1 MKIAR
6 LPLLLVLLALVWL
19 PLLTRA
25 QQSPAPKRVLVLY
38 WYDQSFPGH
47 KIWSESF
54 QAVLQSYPENLE
66 YYPEYLEVNRFPGE
80 NQADILHD
88 YLLKKYSD
96 RNIDVVVAHSD
107 AVLSFLSKYSDLFP
121 GVPIVFYGSSRPLP
135 NEIQA
140 HPAMTG
146 VAVITSYK
154 QTLDLALSL
163 NPDVNQVFVVSGS
176 LEADKRIE
184 VMAREELRD
193 FEGRIQIN
201 YLTDLSPSQ
210 LIARTAS
217 LPERSIVLYAWQQ
230 ARDDRG
236 KVWETGDILSS
247 ISKSTPVPIF
257 GMSAPLIGRGIVGG
271 HVRTVESSAGKVA
284 ELARRIANGERAQD
298 IPFQNAPT
306 VPMFD
311 WRELRRWKISEDSL
325 PQGSVIEFRE
335 VTFWTVY
342 KWYIVGLTAA
352 CIIEAL
358 LIAWLLV
365 MRARRRQLE
374 RERERLSLVVED
386 QHRRLDEVVS
396 NVPGVVWE
404 VRIDPKTGE
413 HKTSFVSE
421 YAKKMLGYGEREFL
435 SNRGFGMKLVHR
447 DDRERVSRESDAAL
461 RGKGGYVQFRWIA
474 KDGRT
479 VWVETHLA
487 PIVDEAGTPIGMR
500 GVTLDI
506 TEQKLTEKARRQS
519 EERNRAIL
527 NAIPDQ
533 VFLQTRDGV
542 YLDYHPQRPSDDPVP
557 TEALLGRNMSD
568 VLPPQLAHDLSVCFE
583 RAEEDD
589 AQIVEYAL
597 PFNGTER
604 WFESRVV
611 RSGEN
616 ILSVVRDVTARKT
629 AEIALKQNEAQL
641 AGIIGSAMDGIITIN
656 DRQEIVLFNAA
667 AERMFGCS
675 ANESIG
681 QSIDHLL
688 PERFRSAHPEHDP
701 MFGEKNFTSGSIGM
715 AGALY
720 GLRASGE
727 EFPVEAS
734 ISQLELS
741 GERFYTVIVR
751 DVTERK
757 RGEEEL
763 RQSEARF
770 RNMADCSPMM
780 IWVAGTDMLC
790 TYVNKLWLD
799 FTGRT
804 IEEEIDT
811 GWADGIHPDDYAS
824 ALEIYNSAFD
834 RREPF
839 KMEYRLRR
847 ADGEYRWV
855 FDSGAPRFS
864 SEQEFL
870 GYIGSCIDIT
880 DRKQSEEQLRC
891 AHDELNQLKNLLEA
905 ENIYLQQELQLDQAF
920 GEIVGQCD
928 PIKYVLSKIAQV
940 APTDATVLISGET
953 GTGKELVA
961 RAIHGAS
968 TRTDRPL
975 IKVNC
980 AALSA
985 SLIESE
991 LFGHEKG
998 AFTGAAARKLGRFE
1012 LADGGTIFLD
1022 EIGELPLE
1030 LQVKLLRVLQEGE
1043 LERVGGSRTIKVDVR
1058 IIAATNRNLK
1068 QEVDKGTFREDLWY
1082 RLNVFP
1088 ITVPPLRQRKEDI
1101 PHLVDHFATKFA
1113 KRLGKTI
1120 TSVSPRSIQRLQ
1132 AHSWPGNVRELANVI
1147 ERAVIHS
1154 QGSVLSLADSLE
1166 QAKEESPVQR
1176 SLEEMER
1183 EYIIRTLENTGW
1195 RVDGSYGAAKLL
1207 GLNASTLRARMNKF
1221 GIQRPHAMVKG
1232 SDGS

>member
-1 MKIAR
+1 MKITR
-6 LPLLLVLLALVWL
+6 LPLLLLLALVWM

-38 WYDQSFPGH
+38 WYDKSFPGH
-47 KIWSESF
+47 VLWDQSF
-54 QAVLQSYPENLE
+54 QAVLNSFPDNIE

-80 NQADILHD
+80 NQSQVLHD

-96 RNIDVVVAHSD
+96 RSIDVVVAHSD
-107 AVLSFLSKYSDLFP
+107 AVLNFLSKYSDLFP
-121 GVPIVFYGSSRPLP
+121 QVPIVFYGSSRPLP
-135 NEIQA
+135 SEVQA

-154 QTLDLALSL
+154 QTLDLALRL

-176 LEADKRIE
+176 LVADNRIE
-184 VMAREELRD
+184 AMAREELRG
-193 FEGRIQIN
+193 FEGRIKIN
-201 YLTDLSPSQ
+201 YLTNLPPSQ

-217 LPERSIVLYAWQQ
+217 LPERSIVIYAWQQ
-230 ARDDRG
+230 ALDEKG
-236 KVWETGDILSS
+236 KIWETGDILSS

-271 HVRTVESSAGKVA
+271 HVYKVETSAGRVA
-284 ELARRIANGERAQD
+284 ELTRRIIKGERAQD
-298 IPFQNAPT
+298 IPFQNGQT

-311 WRELRRWKISEDSL
+311 WRELRRWRISEDSL
-325 PQGSVIEFRE
+325 PPGSVIEFRE
-335 VTFWTVY
+335 VTFWEVY

-352 CIIEAL
+352 CILEAL

-365 MRARRRQLE
+365 LRARRRHAELE
-374 RERERLSLVVED
+374 SVRLASVAEAER
-386 QHRRLDEVVS
+386 RRLDEVVS
-396 NVPGVVWE
+396 NVPGIVWE
-404 VRIDPKTGE
+404 ARSDAITGAG
-413 HKTSFVSE
+413 KPTFISE
-421 YAKKMLGYGEREFL
+421 YVDKILGYSADEFL
-435 SNRGFGMKLVHR
+435 ATPGLGVNLVHEE
-447 DDRERVSRESDAAL
+447 DRERVIREGEEIA
-461 RGKGGYVQFRWIA
+461 GTGGSIQFRWIA
-474 KDGRT
+474 KDGRVVWAEAHLSPILDEEGT
-479 VWVETHLA
+479 V
-487 PIVDEAGTPIGMR
+487 IGMR

-506 TEQKLTEKARRQS
+506 TEQKMTEKARRQS

-527 NAIPDQ
+527 QAIPDQ
-533 VFLQTRDGV
+533 MFLQTRDGV
-542 YLDYHPQRPSDDPVP
+542 YLDYQGERRSDLMPVDG
-557 TEALLGRNMSD
+557 LIGKNMRD
-568 VLPPQLAHDLSVCFE
+568 LLPPELARDMQTCFE
-583 RAEEDD
+583 RAKQDE
-589 AQIVEYAL
+589 AQIVEYRL
-597 PFNGTER
+597 PFNGDEQ
-604 WFESRVV
+604 WFEARVV

-616 ILSVVRDVTARKT
+616 VLSVVRDVTARKT

-656 DRQEIVLFNAA
+656 DRHEIVLFNAA
-667 AERMFGCS
+667 AETMFGWS
-675 ANESIG
+675 AKESIG
-681 QSIDHLL
+681 QSIDRLL
-688 PERFRSAHPEHDP
+688 PERFQAVLPEQDR
-701 MFGEKNFTSGSIGM
+701 MFGDQDFTGGPIGM
-715 AGALY
+715 VGDLY

-727 EFPVEAS
+727 EFPLEAS
-734 ISQLELS
+734 VSLLELS
-741 GERFYTVIVR
+741 GERFYTIILR

-757 RGEEEL
+757 RAEEEL

-770 RNMADCSPMM
+770 RNMADTSPMM

-804 IEEEIDT
+804 MEDEVDT
-811 GWADGIHPDDYAS
+811 GWAQGIHPEDYAR

-847 ADGEYRWV
+847 ADGLYRWV
-855 FDSGAPRFS
+855 LNTGAPRFS
-864 SEQEFL
+864 TQKDFL

-880 DRKQSEEQLRC
+880 DRQESEEQLRR
-891 AHDELNQLKNLLEA
+891 AHDELKQLKNQLEA
-905 ENIYLQQELQLDQAF
+905 ENIYLQQELQLDQNF
-920 GEIVGQCD
+920 GEIVGQSD
-928 PIKYVLSKIAQV
+928 PIKYVLSKITQV
-940 APTDATVLISGET
+940 ATTDATVLISGET

-961 RAIHGAS
+961 RAIHAAGA
-968 TRTDRPL
+968 RKDRPL

-998 AFTGAAARKLGRFE
+998 AFTGAAARKIGRFE
-1012 LADGGTIFLD
+1012 LADRGTIFLD

-1043 LERVGGSRTIKVDVR
+1043 FERVGGSKTIKLDVR

-1068 QEVDKGTFREDLWY
+1068 LDVDKGAFREDLWY

-1101 PHLVDHFATKFA
+1101 PQLVNHFATKFA

-1120 TSVSPRSIQRLQ
+1120 TSVSPRSIQRLR

-1147 ERAVIHS
+1147 ERAAIHT
-1154 QGSVLSLADSLE
+1154 QGSVLHLADSLE
-1166 QAKEESPVQR
+1166 QVKEESPATQ
-1176 SLEEMER
+1176 SLDEMVR
-1183 EYIIRTLENTGW
+1183 EYIIGTLENTGW
-1195 RVDGSYGAAKLL
+1195 RVEGAYGAAKIL
-1207 GLNASTLRARMNKF
+1207 GLNASTLRARMNKL
-1221 GIQRPHAMVKG
+1221 GIHRPHAAADRGLNG
-1232 SDGS
+1232 S

>member
-1 MKIAR
+1 MKIGR
-6 LPLLLVLLALVWL
+6 LPPLLVLLALSWL
-19 PLLTRA
+19 PLVIPA
-25 QQSPAPKRVLVLY
+25 QQLPAPKRVLVLY
-38 WYDQSFPGH
+38 WYDKSYPGH
-47 KIWSESF
+47 VLWDQSF
-54 QAVLQSYPENLE
+54 QAVLKSIPDNIE

-80 NQADILHD
+80 NQSQVLHD
-88 YLLKKYSD
+88 YLLNKYSD
-96 RNIDVVVAHSD
+96 RSIDVVVAHSD
-107 AVLSFLSKYSDLFP
+107 AVLNFLSKYDDLFP
-121 GVPIVFYGSSRPLP
+121 QVPIVFYGSSRPLP
-135 NEIQA
+135 SEIQV

-176 LEADKRIE
+176 LVADNRIE
-184 VMAREELRD
+184 AMAREELRG
-193 FEGRIQIN
+193 FEGRIKIN
-201 YLTDLSPSQ
+201 YLTNLSPNQ

-217 LPERSIVLYAWQQ
+217 LPEHSIVIYAWQQ
-230 ARDDRG
+230 ALDEKG
-236 KVWETGDILSS
+236 KLWETGDILSS

-271 HVRTVESSAGKVA
+271 HVYTVESAAGKVA
-284 ELARRIANGERAQD
+284 ELTRRIANGERAQD

-325 PQGSVIEFRE
+325 PPGSVIEFRE
-335 VTFWTVY
+335 VTFWGVY

-352 CIIEAL
+352 CILEAL

-365 MRARRRQLE
+365 MRARRLHAELE
-374 RERERLSLVVED
+374 SVRLASVAVAER
-386 QHRRLDEVVS
+386 RRLDEVVS

-404 VRIDPKTGE
+404 ARSDAITGTG
-413 HKTSFVSE
+413 KPTFISE
-421 YAKKMLGYGEREFL
+421 YVEKILGYSADEFL
-435 SNRGFGMKLVHR
+435 STPGLGVNLVHEE
-447 DDRERVSRESDAAL
+447 DRKRVIREGEDIAET
-461 RGKGGYVQFRWIA
+461 GGSIQFRWLA
-474 KDGRT
+474 KDGRV
-479 VWVETHLA
+479 VWAEAHLS
-487 PIVDEAGTPIGMR
+487 PILDEAGTVIGMR

-506 TEQKLTEKARRQS
+506 TEQKMAEIAHRLT

-533 VFLQTRDGV
+533 MFLQTRDGV
-542 YLDYHPQRPSDDPVP
+542 YLDYHPQGRSDLSVP
-557 TEALLGRNMSD
+557 AEELLGKNMRD
-568 VLPPQLAHDLSVCFE
+568 VLPPELASDLSKCFE

-589 AQIVEYAL
+589 AQILEYTI

-604 WFESRVV
+604 WFEARVV

-616 ILSVVRDVTARKT
+616 ILSVVRDVTEGKT

-656 DRQEIVLFNAA
+656 EHHEIVLFNAA
-667 AERMFGCS
+667 AEKMFGCS
-675 ANESIG
+675 ADGAIG
-681 QSIDHLL
+681 QTF
-688 PERFRSAHPEHDP
+688 ERFIPELFRQAHQDHVCLSSETNVTG
-701 MFGEKNFTSGSIGM
+701 GEMGLPGDLI
-715 AGALY
+715 
-720 GLRASGE
+720 GLRQSGE
-727 EFPVEAS
+727 VFPIEAS
-734 ISQLELS
+734 ISQIELNAHN
-741 GERFYTVIVR
+741 FYTVILR
-751 DVTERK
+751 DISERK
-757 RGEEEL
+757 HAEETL
-763 RQSEARF
+763 RQSEAKF
-770 RNMADCSPMM
+770 RNMADTAPVM
-780 IWVAGTDMLC
+780 IWVAGSDKLC
-790 TYVNKLWLD
+790 TYFNEQWLT
-799 FTGRT
+799 FTGHPT
-804 IEEEIDT
+804 EQELGF
-811 GWADGIHPDDYAS
+811 GWTEGVHKDDRARCI
-824 ALEIYNSAFD
+824 EIYNKGFD
-834 RREPF
+834 ERKRFE
-839 KMEYRLRR
+839 MEYRLRR
-847 ADGEYRWV
+847 ADGVYRWV
-855 FDSGAPRFS
+855 FDAGTPRFS
-864 SEQEFL
+864 STNEFL
-870 GYIGSCIDIT
+870 GFIGSCIDIT
-880 DRKQSEEQLRC
+880 ERRESEEQLRR

-920 GEIVGQCD
+920 GEIVGQSD

-940 APTDATVLISGET
+940 ASTDAIVLISGET

-968 TRTDRPL
+968 TRKDRPL

-1012 LADGGTIFLD
+1012 LADRGTIFLD

-1068 QEVDKGTFREDLWY
+1068 LEVDKGRFREDLWY

-1088 ITVPPLRQRKEDI
+1088 ITVPPLRQRKDDI

-1113 KRLGKTI
+1113 KRFGKTI
-1120 TSVSPRSIQRLQ
+1120 TSVSPRSLQRLQ
-1132 AHSWPGNVRELANVI
+1132 AHSWQGNVRELANVI

-1154 QGSVLSLADSLE
+1154 QGSVLSLADILE
-1166 QAKEESPVQR
+1166 QAKEESPVPR
-1176 SLEEMER
+1176 RLDEMER
-1183 EYIIRTLENTGW
+1183 EYIVRTLENTGW
-1195 RVDGSYGAAKLL
+1195 RIDGPYGAAKFL

-1221 GIQRPHAMVKG
+1221 GIQRPQAMVKG
-1232 SDGS
+1232 TDGS